1 MERAVDVLRDA
12 SFWIRSLPQDYKEK
26 WELFKKRD
34 PSKPEA
40 IWSKTKEP
48 EIVIET
54 ESIEKKKGKLEKIE
68 EFDFTKTREK
78 LREKFD
84 SVLAIPTEI
93 KGKFQAKFLS
103 DTTSKVDSLQREE
116 SSSHEIDFD
125 SEYEIVE
132 LREHIVLVG
141 GAAEA
146 DQGSE
151 PASKVDVYDTVL
163 KEWRE
168 IAPLP
173 VKTTA
178 CYATSIT
185 GKCFYIANYKKYIDL
200 WFNSRYPTSCY
211 FGKHFVIP

>member
-1 MERAVDVLRDA
+1 MERAGDVLRDA
-12 SFWIRSLPQDYKEK
+12 SLWIRSLPQHSREK
-26 WELFKKRD
+26 WEIFKKRD
-34 PSKPEA
+34 HSKPDA

-54 ESIEKKKGKLEKIE
+54 ESMERKKENLEKIE
-68 EFDFTKTREK
+68 ECDFMKAREK

-103 DTTSKVDSLQREE
+103 DTTSKVDSQDREE
-116 SSSHEIDFD
+116 NSSPEIDFD

-141 GAAEA
+141 GAAET
-146 DQGSE
+146 DRGSE

-185 GKCFYIANYKKYIDL
+185 GKCIYIAYYE
-200 WFNSRYPTSCY
+200 
-211 FGKHFVIP
+211 

>member
-1 MERAVDVLRDA
+1 MRDA
-12 SFWIRSLPQDYKEK
+12 SLWIRSLPQHSKEK
-26 WELFKKRD
+26 WEIFKKRD
-34 PSKPEA
+34 HSKPDA

-54 ESIEKKKGKLEKIE
+54 ESMEKKKGNFEKIE
-68 EFDFTKTREK
+68 EFDFTKACEK

-103 DTTSKVDSLQREE
+103 DTTSKVDSLEREE
-116 SSSHEIDFD
+116 NSSPEIDFD

-132 LREHIVLVG
+132 LHEHIVLVG
-141 GAAEA
+141 GAAET

-185 GKCFYIANYKKYIDL
+185 GKCIYIANYE
-200 WFNSRYPTSCY
+200 
-211 FGKHFVIP
+211 